1 MGGEGRDKGSGS
13 QRVGRELKAFPF
25 FPFLTSSIGGYL
37 LTYKSSL
44 SGI

>member
-25 FPFLTSSIGGYL
+25 FPFSNLKYWWLPPYL
-37 LTYKSSL
+37 
-44 SGI
+44 